1 MVLFAHAD
9 WLAQRWLAKYYLPPR
24 SRRKTKWLPVSN
36 KVTLTQV
43 KLLFGPLVLQLVWY
57 ILKQLFTST
66 SVSKLLNMTCLPC
79 EVSCLPRY
87 SQQHKRCNNGKGRP
101 NHLDLQSKACSSH
114 CFESKLEWIDLEGAS
129 RRYNGLFPFEQKFR
143 KISKWGQMVRKFPGK
158 VSVKSGNYWI
168 SEKRTIQPMIGVES
182 NGTEILGKKFP
193 KISLHLACNCNF
205 IRHRKFLE
213 IQTVCDTQNQRNEC
227 M

>member
-1 MVLFAHAD
+1 MKYHVYLVIYNNTNGAATAKGARIILIFNQRHIHHQINIVVSSQNWDRSTWKAPAD
-9 WLAQRWLAKYYLPPR
+9 DTIDP
-24 SRRKTKWLPVSN
+24 
-36 KVTLTQV
+36 
-43 KLLFGPLVLQLVWY
+43 FH
-57 ILKQLFTST
+57 
-66 SVSKLLNMTCLPC
+66 LN
-79 EVSCLPRY
+79 
-87 SQQHKRCNNGKGRP
+87 
-101 NHLDLQSKACSSH
+101 
-114 CFESKLEWIDLEGAS
+114 
-129 RRYNGLFPFEQKFR
+129 KFR